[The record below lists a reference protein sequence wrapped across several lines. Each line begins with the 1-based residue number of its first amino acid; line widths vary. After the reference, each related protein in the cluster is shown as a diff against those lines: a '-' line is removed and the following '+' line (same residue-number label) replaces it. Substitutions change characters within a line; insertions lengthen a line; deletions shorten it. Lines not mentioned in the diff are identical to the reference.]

1 MAPFVLPL
9 FRYIWLPAAS
19 FFAGVLN
26 TIAGGGS
33 FLSLPALIAS
43 TSVAGVGAVTAQ
55 ATNTVALWPG
65 QLTSLVA
72 FRRQLRSYGW
82 SLLPLALASGA
93 GGWLGGFL
101 LLRTGNQRFR
111 IMLPWLLLFAA
122 VIFMLSFPLG
132 KWLSTLS
139 DGRRY
144 DKLLLVGMVVV
155 SVYVGYF
162 GAGGGFLVMALFGI
176 CGIHNIHEV
185 NALKVVTAAV
195 SIGIPA
201 ITFHPRPAGGLAVL
215 PGNGRGGRPGRI
227 PGGALQPS
235 RQPEGDALDRSHDRI
250 RNRRILLPSER
261 RPTPLIVRHALPPRF
276 DPPAEPASLVGA
288 NQALKRTAHAGE
300 PAQRLSE
307 RAG

>member
-1 MAPFVLPL
+1 MALLVLPV
-9 FRYIWLPAAS
+9 FHHVWLSGAS

-43 TSVAGVGAVTAQ
+43 TSVVGIGAVTAQ

-72 FRRQLRSYGW
+72 FRQQLRGYGW
-82 SLLPLALASGA
+82 SLLPLALVSGI

-101 LLRTGNQRFR
+101 LLRTGNQMFR
-111 IMLPWLLLFAA
+111 TMLPWLLLFAA

-144 DKLLLVGMVVV
+144 DKLLLLGMLLV

-176 CGIHNIHEV
+176 CGIRNIHEM

-201 ITFHPRPAGGLAVL
+201 ITFIVARRVAWQFCLEMAVVAALGGYLAAHYSPRVNQKLMRWTVAMIGFVTAGYFF
-215 PGNGRGGRPGRI
+215 
-227 PGGALQPS
+227 LQDAANHS
-235 RQPEGDALDRSHDRI
+235 R
-250 RNRRILLPSER
+250 
-261 RPTPLIVRHALPPRF
+261 
-276 DPPAEPASLVGA
+276 
-288 NQALKRTAHAGE
+288 
-300 PAQRLSE
+300 
-307 RAG
+307 